1 MKNVEIKNAKL
12 TKGLVALASVAAL
25 STVATAGT
33 LGTTSD
39 SFGDLLNVFVTWMN
53 GNLGKMLALLGF
65 IGTFVIYLMTHKG
78 GVLFIGII
86 ISLIAGGLVGI
97 VSTFFAAGSAAFA

>member
-1 MKNVEIKNAKL
+1 MKNLQTKNANL
-12 TKGLVALASVAAL
+12 TKGLVAMAAVAGLSSVSMAAS
-25 STVATAGT
+25 
-33 LGTTSD
+33 LGDTSD

-78 GVLFIGII
+78 GVLFIGIV

-97 VSTFFAAGSAAFA
+97 VSTFFQAGAVAFS